1 MSVIFGI
8 SGEKFSGKDTVAD
21 AIVSRYAREGKK
33 AKIIRFAE
41 PLKQSLC
48 TLFGWDRSQLE
59 SHEFKETPEPI
70 TGKTPR
76 YIMQAMGTEF
86 GRELLHDEVWIRLAA
101 AEVERCLKDD
111 TVPVLS
117 DVRFENEASMVR
129 EMGGVLVHVINPENV
144 IRTDAHASENGVAQ
158 RPHDLRFINDKSKG
172 MIPVYQ
178 FVDVLVN
185 AQKGN

>member
-1 MSVIFGI
+1 MTAIFGI

-21 AIVSRYAREGKK
+21 AIVARYARDGKK

-86 GRELLHDEVWIRLAA
+86 GRELLHDELWIRLAR
-101 AEVERCLKDD
+101 AEVERCLATDV
-111 TVPVLS
+111 VPVLS
-117 DVRFENEASMVR
+117 DVRFENEAAMVR
-129 EMGGVLVHVINPENV
+129 SMGGILVHVINPANV
-144 IRTDAHASENGVAQ
+144 VRTDAHASENGVSSAVDD
-158 RPHDLRFINDKSKG
+158 RWFINDKSMG
-172 MIPVYQ
+172 MVPVYQ
-178 FVDVLVN
+178 FADVLVG
-185 AQKGN
+185 AHKGG

>member
-1 MSVIFGI
+1 MAVIFGI
-8 SGEKFSGKDTVAD
+8 SGEKFSGKDTVAN
-21 AIVSRYAREGKK
+21 AIVARYAREGRK
-33 AKIIRFAE
+33 AELIRFAE

-86 GRELLHDEVWIRLAA
+86 GRELLHDQIWIRLAA
-101 AEVERCLKDD
+101 AQVERCIAEGI
-111 TVPVLS
+111 VPVLS
-117 DVRFENEASMVR
+117 DVRFENEAEMVR
-129 EMGGVLVHVINPENV
+129 SMGGTIVHVINPTNV

-158 RPHDLRFINDKSKG
+158 QTNDYRFINDKSVG
-172 MIPVYQ
+172 MVPVYQ
-178 FVDVLVN
+178 FVDGIV
-185 AQKGN
+185 AAHKGV